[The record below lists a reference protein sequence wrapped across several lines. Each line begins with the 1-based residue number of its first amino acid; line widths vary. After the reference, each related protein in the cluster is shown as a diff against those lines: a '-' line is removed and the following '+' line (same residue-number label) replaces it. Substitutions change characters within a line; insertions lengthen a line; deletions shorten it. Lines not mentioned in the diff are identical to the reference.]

1 MDDLMMNIHQPRPN
15 MLDVVMENFN
25 ASAMIGTSK

>member
-15 MLDVVMENFN
+15 LLDVVMENFN
-25 ASAMIGTSK
+25 ASAMVSD